1 MDCSNHTGSITLSVN
16 SDPMKPMKTICALF
30 LAAAL
35 SACSKDGGDSGRPGS
50 LSGNIIHEYTT
61 EVKKINLSDWSEST
75 FFTYSAYSTVD
86 WDVSKDGKLRLI
98 SERPAGVYDQNKFIL
113 VNVADGTIM
122 KEFMYKPLI
131 GNSTSNSGEISFDN
145 SQILIN
151 PDYDNGVVIIDMDG
165 QVKHR
170 LDGINDKKLGLGDR
184 ARWLP
189 GNSILVSFDGKYLL
203 KADPPYTNLTL
214 VKEMNYE
221 QWGNVR
227 VSRDGQKVSMYIG
240 NHIYLMNIDGSNLTQ
255 VTESGSAENFAE
267 FSPDGKHLLVGCEY
281 IHAPVSGRSNWKLK
295 VIPADG
301 QLYNLDNSDEVIPI
315 VPSQTSERAKASGN
329 SMWRP

>member
-1 MDCSNHTGSITLSVN
+1 
-16 SDPMKPMKTICALF
+16 MKPMKTICALF
-30 LAAAL
+30 FVAAL
-35 SACSKDGGDSGRPGS
+35 SACSKDGGDSGRAGS

-61 EVKKINLSDWSEST
+61 EVKKINLNNWSEST

-86 WDVSKDGKLRLI
+86 WDVSRDGKLRLV

-113 VNVADGTIM
+113 VNVADATII
-122 KEFMYKPLI
+122 KEFMYDPLM
-131 GNSTSNSGEISFDN
+131 GNSTNNSGEISFDN
-145 SQILIN
+145 SLIVIN
-151 PDYDNGVVIIDMDG
+151 PDYDNGIVIIDMDG

-170 LDGINDKKLGLGDR
+170 LDRINDKKLGLSDR

-189 GNSILVSFDGKYLL
+189 GNSLLVSFDGKYLL
-203 KADPPYTNLTL
+203 KADAPYTNLTL

-227 VSRDGQKVSMYIG
+227 VSQDGKKVSMYIG
-240 NHIYLMNIDGSNLTQ
+240 NHIYLMDIDGSNLTQ
-255 VTESGSAENFAE
+255 VTESSSAENFAE
-267 FSPDGKHLLVGCEY
+267 FSPDGKHLLVGSEY
-281 IHAPVSGRSNWKLK
+281 THAPVSGRSNWKLK

-301 QLYNLDNSDEVIPI
+301 KMYNLDNSNAVIPI
-315 VPSQTSERAKASGN
+315 VPSQSSERARASGN

>member
-1 MDCSNHTGSITLSVN
+1 MR
-16 SDPMKPMKTICALF
+16 PMKTIYALL
-30 LAAAL
+30 LAAGL
-35 SACSKDGGDSGRPGS
+35 SACSKDGGDSGRP
-50 LSGNIIHEYTT
+50 SGLNGTIIHEYTT
-61 EVKKINLSDWSEST
+61 EVKAINLNNWSEST
-75 FFTYSAYSTVD
+75 YFSYNAYSTID
-86 WDVSKDGKLRLI
+86 WDVSRDGKLRLV
-98 SERPAGVYDQNKFIL
+98 SERPPGVYDRNKFIL
-113 VNVADGTIM
+113 VNTADGTIT

-131 GNSTSNSGEISFDN
+131 GNGTNNSGEISFDN

-151 PDYDNGVVIIDMDG
+151 PDHDNGFVIIDMEG

-170 LDGINDKKLGLGDR
+170 IDGINDKKLGLDDR

-227 VSRDGQKVSMYIG
+227 VSQDGQKVSMYIG

-255 VTESGSAENFAE
+255 VTESSSAENFAE

-281 IHAPVSGRSNWKLK
+281 IHAPVSGRSSWKLK

-301 QLYNLDNSDEVIPI
+301 KLYNLDNSNEVVPI
-315 VPSQTSERAKASGN
+315 VPSQSSERAKASGN
-329 SMWRP
+329 SLWRH